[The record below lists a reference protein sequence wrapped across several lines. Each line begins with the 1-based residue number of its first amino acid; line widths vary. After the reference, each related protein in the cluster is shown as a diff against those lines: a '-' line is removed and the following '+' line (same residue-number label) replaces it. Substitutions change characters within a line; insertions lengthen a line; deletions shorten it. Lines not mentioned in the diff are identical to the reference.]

1 MLLYIKG
8 KENGNLLVDS
18 VLNGP
23 LDYGTVTEG
32 GTATTPAI
40 VRKRRYDELTDAE
53 KLREACDIKATNIVL
68 QGLPQDIYN
77 LERESKLYDEFDMF
91 TLPEWSKFVTDVKL
105 AKDLNNT
112 NFDHLY
118 GYLKQHEAHADE
130 VLLMKERFLNP
141 LALQHYYQAPIA
153 NHSLLVHLQS
163 YQPFDVHQPS
173 QASFPLMDSGLVVP
187 SFLPSNDPISSL
199 NKGYEGSGARSN
211 ATSTRVNRTRGSN
224 TACQALE
231 SRVVLDEEH
240 MAFLADNRDTV
251 TPNQQSQEIPTPA
264 AFQIDDLDAFDSN
277 YDEATSASV
286 VLMAKLSSYDSDIL
300 LEQLSAEQAFWLPIS
315 KLVFEI
321 PPVKPE
327 PVLKEILCELPI
339 VSLVKDSFNKMR
351 SHVNDFENMV
361 TVCTKSIFH
370 MFDQGLHKD
379 ITEMK
384 EVFTQMETEVPK
396 CFVERKTFE
405 IKEKELLVEN
415 ERLLDLLLSQDLVH
429 TAMNSLA
436 EIIDYQSMEN
446 SFLDEYSKCVELK
459 AELSKKKE
467 MVEKDTPEFPAFF
480 EINELKAQLEAKNN
494 SISTLKD
501 HIATLKGKGVS
512 EGDKS
517 ANISKVL
524 TLGMYKLDLEPL
536 SPMLLRNREARVD
549 YLKYTQEH
557 ADTLRE
563 IVERDRSL
571 RPLDSDLDSA

>member
-1 MLLYIKG
+1 
-8 KENGNLLVDS
+8 
-18 VLNGP
+18 
-23 LDYGTVTEG
+23 
-32 GTATTPAI
+32 
-40 VRKRRYDELTDAE
+40 
-53 KLREACDIKATNIVL
+53 
-68 QGLPQDIYN
+68 
-77 LERESKLYDEFDMF
+77 
-91 TLPEWSKFVTDVKL
+91 
-105 AKDLNNT
+105 
-112 NFDHLY
+112 
-118 GYLKQHEAHADE
+118 
-130 VLLMKERFLNP
+130 
-141 LALQHYYQAPIA
+141 
-153 NHSLLVHLQS
+153 
-163 YQPFDVHQPS
+163 
-173 QASFPLMDSGLVVP
+173 
-187 SFLPSNDPISSL
+187 
-199 NKGYEGSGARSN
+199 
-211 ATSTRVNRTRGSN
+211 
-224 TACQALE
+224 
-231 SRVVLDEEH
+231 
-240 MAFLADNRDTV
+240 
-251 TPNQQSQEIPTPA
+251 
-264 AFQIDDLDAFDSN
+264 
-277 YDEATSASV
+277 
-286 VLMAKLSSYDSDIL
+286 
-300 LEQLSAEQAFWLPIS
+300 
-315 KLVFEI
+315 
-321 PPVKPE
+321 
-327 PVLKEILCELPI
+327 
-339 VSLVKDSFNKMR
+339 
-351 SHVNDFENMV
+351 
-361 TVCTKSIFH
+361 

-379 ITEMK
+379 ITDMK

-571 RPLDSDLDSA
+571 RPLDSDLDSACKFTT